1 MRGMTAEAVTSSS
14 PGYSQGSTRTP
25 ALPLRARCPRS
36 QRVVEEADI
45 HVAHL
50 SLVNFRSYPALS
62 LDLRP
67 GTVVVY
73 GGNGQ
78 GKSNLLESI
87 YMLAIAKSPRA
98 SADRELVRRQASDP
112 IVYSRVAAVIREG
125 ADDLKL
131 QIDIGAAGAEVPG
144 AEQGEG
150 QPSLMKRF
158 RVNGAPRRAAD
169 LVGYLNAVMF
179 SAHDLEVV
187 YGSPTVRRR
196 YLDILISQIDR
207 PYLGALQRYQRV
219 LYQRNHLLKRLREAS
234 SGTGELEVW
243 NDRLIDEA
251 KYVMARRAETI
262 AALSELAR
270 PIHLELAGSDE
281 QLRLVYRPSV
291 PVDSDSSEEEIA
303 SEVRGALEERRSRE
317 IAGGVTVSG
326 PHRDDFEVLIDDL
339 AAAAYASRGQSRTA
353 VLSLRLAEARHLT
366 DRRDREPVLLL
377 DDVLSELDANRRR
390 CVLRRA
396 ALYEQCFVTTSDPAS
411 IDDDLLVDAARIR
424 VRSGEIE
431 VFDG

>member
-50 SLVNFRSYPALS
+50 SLVNFRNYPALS

-196 YLDILISQIDR
+196 YLDILNLADR
-207 PYLGALQRYQRV
+207 PALPGSAPAV
-219 LYQRNHLLKRLREAS
+219 PAS
-234 SGTGELEVW
+234 PLPAQSPP
-243 NDRLIDEA
+243 
-251 KYVMARRAETI
+251 ETI
-262 AALSELAR
+262 ARSL
-270 PIHLELAGSDE
+270 
-281 QLRLVYRPSV
+281 LR
-291 PVDSDSSEEEIA
+291 D
-303 SEVRGALEERRSRE
+303 RR
-317 IAGGVTVSG
+317 AGGLE
-326 PHRDDFEVLIDDL
+326 RQ
-339 AAAAYASRGQSRTA
+339 A
-353 VLSLRLAEARHLT
+353 
-366 DRRDREPVLLL
+366 DR
-377 DDVLSELDANRRR
+377 
-390 CVLRRA
+390 
-396 ALYEQCFVTTSDPAS
+396 
-411 IDDDLLVDAARIR
+411 
-424 VRSGEIE
+424 
-431 VFDG
+431 

>member
-1 MRGMTAEAVTSSS
+1 MRT
-14 PGYSQGSTRTP
+14 
-25 ALPLRARCPRS
+25 RCPRS
-36 QRVVEEADI
+36 QCAVEEADI

-67 GTVVVY
+67 GTVVVS
-73 GGNGQ
+73 GDNGQ

-98 SADRELVRRQASDP
+98 AADRELVRHQATDP

-125 ADDLKL
+125 ADELKL
-131 QIDIGAAGAEVPG
+131 QMDIGAAGTEMPG
-144 AEQGEG
+144 AERGEG
-150 QPSLMKRF
+150 QPSLTKRF
-158 RVNGAPRRAAD
+158 RVNSAPRRAAD
-169 LVGYLNAVMF
+169 LVGLLNAVMF
-179 SAHDLEVV
+179 SAHDLEIV
-187 YGSPTVRRR
+187 YGPPAVRRR

-207 PYLGALQRYQRV
+207 AYLGALQRYQRV
-219 LYQRNHLLKRLREAS
+219 LYQRNHLLKRLREAP
-234 SGTGELEVW
+234 SGADELDIW
-243 NDRLIDEA
+243 NERLIDEA
-251 KYVMARRAETI
+251 KYVMSRRAETI

-291 PVDSDSSEEEIA
+291 PVDCDSSEERIA
-303 SEVRGALEERRSRE
+303 EEVRGALEERRSRE

-326 PHRDDFEVLIDDL
+326 PHRDDFGVLIDGLD
-339 AAAAYASRGQSRTA
+339 AAAYASRGQARTA
-353 VLSLRLAEARHLT
+353 VLALRLAEARHLA
-366 DRRDREPVLLL
+366 DRRNREPVLLL

-411 IDDDLLVDAARIR
+411 IDDGLLVDATQLR

-431 VFDG
+431 VDDD

>member
-1 MRGMTAEAVTSSS
+1 MNVERRLLPLLPLREKAGMRGMTASAVTS
-14 PGYSQGSTRTP
+14 PGYSQDSTRTP

-131 QIDIGAAGAEVPG
+131 QIDIGSAGTEVPG
-144 AEQGEG
+144 AERGEG

-187 YGSPTVRRR
+187 YARQLCAGATSTSSSRRSTGPTWGR
-196 YLDILISQIDR
+196 
-207 PYLGALQRYQRV
+207 
-219 LYQRNHLLKRLREAS
+219 S
-234 SGTGELEVW
+234 SGT
-243 NDRLIDEA
+243 
-251 KYVMARRAETI
+251 
-262 AALSELAR
+262 S
-270 PIHLELAGSDE
+270 GS
-281 QLRLVYRPSV
+281 S
-291 PVDSDSSEEEIA
+291 
-303 SEVRGALEERRSRE
+303 
-317 IAGGVTVSG
+317 
-326 PHRDDFEVLIDDL
+326 
-339 AAAAYASRGQSRTA
+339 
-353 VLSLRLAEARHLT
+353 
-366 DRRDREPVLLL
+366 
-377 DDVLSELDANRRR
+377 
-390 CVLRRA
+390 
-396 ALYEQCFVTTSDPAS
+396 TSAITS
-411 IDDDLLVDAARIR
+411 
-424 VRSGEIE
+424 
-431 VFDG
+431 